1 MEWIKIFD
9 SKEDVHAKLNQSVFT
24 HFALNGKSI
33 CIVMRQGALYA
44 FENKCP
50 HNGESLSKG
59 SINYLGEIVCPWHG
73 YRFNIKTGR
82 ECAERC
88 RDLETFPIEEKE
100 EGFFVGLD
108 VETDKK

>member
-1 MEWIKIFD
+1 MEWIKIFE
-9 SKEDVHAKLNQSVFT
+9 SEEEVQTKLNQNIPFRLVIQ
-24 HFALNGKSI
+24 GKSI
-33 CIVMRQGALYA
+33 CIALRLGVLYA

-73 YRFNIKTGR
+73 YRFNINTGR

-88 RDLETFPIEEKE
+88 RDLETFPVKQN
-100 EGFFVGLD
+100 
-108 VETDKK
+108 TDGVFIAVV